1 MNIREMITQLE
12 KMGFKVKAHK
22 RADGGWI
29 IRKINDMSFT
39 GASGNAYAR
48 QVLGIEL
55 SQARIEQTKYNVE
68 KYIKGAKKPKDQI
81 DESLVKSLRKVQR
94 LWRKNKVQGKITKKK
109 LRWHLRE
116 GGRQEAEAYLSKM
129 SRYGEGYA
137 YEENVEYLA
146 QYIEDIAKGI
156 LNNDKL
162 QDDVNALAEYIRSK
176 KDTFKEEW
184 IAKCYEYAY
193 FMIEN
198 HYDENMVRFCMQKIY
213 QTIG

>member
-1 MNIREMITQLE
+1 MNVREMINQLE

-29 IRKINDMSFT
+29 IRKINDMTFT

-81 DESLVKSLRKVQR
+81 DEALNKSLKKVQR
-94 LWRKNKVQGKITKKK
+94 QWLKKKVQARITKKK
-109 LRWHLRE
+109 LRWHLKE
-116 GGRQEAEAYLSKM
+116 GGRQEAEAYLQKM

-156 LNNDKL
+156 INNDKL
-162 QDDVNALAEYIRSK
+162 QDDVYALAEYIRSK
-176 KDTFKEEW
+176 AGTFKEEW
-184 IAKCYEYAY
+184 IPKCYEYAY

-213 QTIG
+213 ETIG